1 VLASVFALGFLI
13 LCAPGAIAQSEQDLN
28 KPVEL
33 NFEDADID
41 TVVGAFGY
49 LLDRTFIIDPRVRGK
64 ITVQTPQPVSRNRA
78 FQMLQSA
85 LRLQGFT
92 IVASGGRIAKVVPEA
107 DAKLQSGPVNVG
119 RNPPEGG
126 DQIVTQ
132 VFKLNYESATNL
144 VPVLRPL
151 IAPNNT
157 ISAYPNNNSLV
168 ITDYATNLQRIARI
182 IGTLDSPTTRQVI
195 VLQVRH
201 GIASDLAVM
210 LTRLLDD
217 TQRAGQGA
225 QVDAGQRVV
234 VIADPNSNSIML
246 RAASPAKV
254 NLAKQLLTQL
264 DRPTKNPGNIRVVY
278 LRNANAAKLAQTL
291 QAVLSGNS
299 SGSSASTIRNRTNN
313 ATNAL
318 TRNNRNGANN
328 RGART
333 ATNSA
338 SSQNAIT
345 VTGGGATIAADPT
358 TNSLIITAPD
368 AVYRNLRTVID
379 KLDTRRA
386 QVYIE
391 SLIVEVSAQKAAEF
405 GIQWQF
411 LDVQDGSARAIG
423 GTNFTNLD
431 GGGSILQAT
440 QNIATAGGGINL
452 GVVTGTT
459 TIPGIDG
466 EILNLPLLA
475 RALESDA
482 GANILATPNLLTM
495 DNEEARIV
503 IGQNVPFV
511 TGQFT
516 NTGAANASVNPFQTI
531 ERKDVGTTLRVRP
544 QVSESGTVKLEIFQE
559 VSSVQASAVAS
570 DIITNRR
577 AIETNVLVDNGQ
589 IVVLGGLIEE
599 RIEGGESK
607 VPVLG
612 DIPVLGNLFRYDSR
626 RRTKT
631 NLLVFLRPV
640 IVRDAQAAYG
650 VTSSRYDFMRQIRKD
665 SALPKHWLL
674 PDMAPSQLTPL
685 PPPPKLSDPNAPV
698 DRETPAQKPAFDL
711 RDSGSLAPDLQRHVD
726 QHGFQGKD
734 KQVIPGSQPVMR
746 SKPAPVMR
754 NKELGRPLNL
764 SSEVR
769 IGRPNKQVVPA
780 VVNKAPV
787 APVVSQPVPARSLP
801 ASEPKDLVD
810 YDELY

>member
-1 VLASVFALGFLI
+1 MARRIHAGCLNLVTAVLLALAVLM
-13 LCAPGAIAQSEQDLN
+13 PGPVAAQSGE
-28 KPVEL
+28 PVTL
-33 NFEDADID
+33 NFRDADID
-41 TVVGAFGY
+41 TVVGAFGH

-64 ITVQTPQPVSRNRA
+64 ITVETPQPVSRGEA
-78 FQMLQSA
+78 FKMLLAA

-92 IVASGGRIAKVVPEA
+92 IVSSGRLAKVVPEA
-107 DAKLQSGPVNVG
+107 DAKLQSGPVTAG
-119 RNPPEGG
+119 RQPPEGG

-132 VFKLNYESATNL
+132 IFRLNYESATNL

-168 ITDYATNLQRIARI
+168 ITDYATNLQRVARI
-182 IGTLDSPTTRQVI
+182 IATLDSPTTRQVE
-195 VLQVRH
+195 VLPVRH
-201 GIASDLAVM
+201 GIASDIAVM

-234 VIADPNSNSIML
+234 VIADPNSNTIML

-254 NLAKQLLTQL
+254 NLAKQLLVRL
-264 DRPTKNPGNIRVVY
+264 DRPSKYPGNIRVVY
-278 LRNANAAKLAQTL
+278 LRNANAADLAQTL
-291 QAVLSGNS
+291 QAVLAGNASGGTSNLV
-299 SGSSASTIRNRTNN
+299 NRTNRATSALANRNN
-313 ATNAL
+313 ANN
-318 TRNNRNGANN
+318 RNNR
-328 RGART
+328 
-333 ATNSA
+333 TNTNTSNA
-338 SSQNAIT
+338 SSQTAIT
-345 VTGGGATIAADPT
+345 VSAGDATIAADPT

-391 SLIVEVSAQKAAEF
+391 SLIVEVNAEKAAEF

-411 LDVQDGSARAIG
+411 LDIDGDGSTTVG

-431 GGGSILQAT
+431 GGGSILAAS
-440 QNIATAGGGINL
+440 QNIANAGAGINI
-452 GVVTGTT
+452 GVVRGTT

-475 RALESDA
+475 RALESNA
-482 GANILATPNLLTM
+482 GGNILATPNLLTM
-495 DNEEARIV
+495 DNEEAEIV

-516 NTGAANASVNPFQTI
+516 NTGTANASVNPFQTI

-544 QVSESGTVKLEIFQE
+544 QVSESGVIKMEIFQE
-559 VSSVQASAVAS
+559 VSSVQASALAS

-589 IVVLGGLIEE
+589 IIVLGGLIEE

-631 NLLVFLRPV
+631 NLLVFLRPTV
-640 IVRDAQAAYG
+640 VRDAQAAYG
-650 VTSSRYDFMRQIRKD
+650 VTSSRYDYMRQLRGD
-665 SALPKHWLL
+665 AALPDHWLL
-674 PDMAPSQLTPL
+674 PSMKPTEMTPFPPAPPRT
-685 PPPPKLSDPNAPV
+685 DPNKPI
-698 DRETPAQKPAFDL
+698 DREVPAEKPAFDL
-711 RDSGSLAPDLQRHVD
+711 RNSRSVSPDLQRHMDEQRSAVEQPLRVPNEVRVD
-726 QHGFQGKD
+726 
-734 KQVIPGSQPVMR
+734 IPARPVGAGTTITR
-746 SKPAPVMR
+746 PAPAASDAQ
-754 NKELGRPLNL
+754 E
-764 SSEVR
+764 
-769 IGRPNKQVVPA
+769 A
-780 VVNKAPV
+780 VV
-787 APVVSQPVPARSLP
+787 LP
-801 ASEPKDLVD
+801 
-810 YDELY
+810 

>member
-1 VLASVFALGFLI
+1 MEYDNRSRSFANVNRYLDRWMKGVACAFVLGLLV
-13 LCAPGAIAQSEQDLN
+13 LCVPDAFAQSEQDRN

-33 NFEDADID
+33 NFQDADID
-41 TVVGAFGY
+41 TVVGAFGF

-64 ITVQTPQPVSRNRA
+64 ITVQTPEPVSRNRA
-78 FQMLQSA
+78 FQMLLTA

-92 IVASGGRIAKVVPEA
+92 IVSSGGRIAKVVPEA

-132 VFKLNYESATNL
+132 VFRLNYESATNL

-157 ISAYPNNNSLV
+157 ISAYPNNNSLI

-182 IGTLDSPTTRQVI
+182 IGTLDSPTTRQVE

-201 GIASDLAVM
+201 GIATDLAVM

-217 TQRAGQGA
+217 SQRAGQGA

-234 VIADPNSNSIML
+234 VIADPSSNSIML

-254 NLAKQLLTQL
+254 NLAKQLLAQL

-278 LRNANAAKLAQTL
+278 LRNANATKLAQTL
-291 QAVLSGNS
+291 QAVLAGNASGNT
-299 SGSSASTIRNRTNN
+299 SAANLRNRTNR

-318 TRNNRNGANN
+318 SRNTNNRTNNRNT
-328 RGART
+328 RT
-333 ATNSA
+333 ATNAASA
-338 SSQNAIT
+338 QNAIT

-411 LDVQDGSARAIG
+411 LDVEDGAARAIG

-440 QNIATAGGGINL
+440 QNIAAAGGGINL
-452 GVVTGTT
+452 GIVTGTAN
-459 TIPGIDG
+459 IPGIDG

-495 DNEEARIV
+495 DNEEASIV

-570 DIITNRR
+570 DIITNRH
-577 AIETNVLVDNGQ
+577 AVETNVLVDNGQ

-631 NLLVFLRPV
+631 NLLLFLRPV

-650 VTSSRYDFMRQIRKD
+650 VTSSRYDFMRQTRNEG
-665 SALPKHWLL
+665 SLPKHWLL
-674 PDMAPSQLTPL
+674 PDMEPSQLTPL
-685 PPPPKLSDPNAPV
+685 PPPPKRTDPNAEV
-698 DRETPAQKPAFDL
+698 DRERPAQKPAFDL

-726 QHGFQGKD
+726 KYGYQK
-734 KQVIPGSQPVMR
+734 
-746 SKPAPVMR
+746 
-754 NKELGRPLNL
+754 KESDRPLNL
-764 SSEVR
+764 SNEVR
-769 IGRPNKQVVPA
+769 ITLPPQKKIDPVVVDRAPA
-780 VVNKAPV
+780 VT
-787 APVVSQPVPARSLP
+787 QPVPATGGLP
-801 ASEPKDLVD
+801 ASGPVNDLET
-810 YDELY
+810 DELY

>member
-1 VLASVFALGFLI
+1 MEHKINPACIATTGMAHIARAGWAVALTVTVMVVALTMPQPASAQ
-13 LCAPGAIAQSEQDLN
+13 PGE
-28 KPVEL
+28 PVTL
-33 NFEDADID
+33 NFRDAEID
-41 TVVGAFGY
+41 TVIGAFGH

-64 ITVQTPQPVSRNRA
+64 ITVETPNPLSRA
-78 FQMLQSA
+78 DAYKLLLAA

-92 IVASGGRIAKVVPEA
+92 IVSSGRIAKVVPEA
-107 DAKLQSGPVNVG
+107 DAKLQSGPVTAG
-119 RNPPEGG
+119 RQPPEGG
-126 DQIVTQ
+126 DVIVTQ
-132 VFKLNYESATNL
+132 IFRLNYESATNL

-168 ITDYATNLQRIARI
+168 ITDYATNLQRVARI
-182 IGTLDSPTTRQVI
+182 IATLDSPSTREVE
-195 VLQVRH
+195 VLQVQY
-201 GIASDLAVM
+201 GLASDIAVM

-234 VIADPNSNSIML
+234 VIADPNSNTIML
-246 RAASPAKV
+246 RAANPAKV
-254 NLAKQLLTQL
+254 NLAKQLLIRL
-264 DRPTKNPGNIRVVY
+264 DQPSKNPGNIRVVY
-278 LRNANAAKLAQTL
+278 LRNANAVELANTL
-291 QAVLSGNS
+291 QAVLSGSS
-299 SGSSASTIRNRTNN
+299 SGGAAGLVNQTNR
-313 ATNAL
+313 ATSAL
-318 TRNNRNGANN
+318 TNRNGANN
-328 RGART
+328 RNGAR
-333 ATNSA
+333 AAAAPASQSA
-338 SSQNAIT
+338 VT
-345 VTGGGATIAADPT
+345 VSAGGATIAADPT

-391 SLIVEVSAQKAAEF
+391 SLIVEVSAEKAAEF

-411 LDVQDGSARAIG
+411 LDVNGNNVRAIG

-431 GGGSILQAT
+431 GGGSILQAS
-440 QNIATAGGGINL
+440 QNLAAAGGGINF
-452 GVVTGTT
+452 GIVNGTT
-459 TIPGIDG
+459 TIPGVNG
-466 EILNLPLLA
+466 GTEILNLPLLA
-475 RALESDA
+475 RALESNA

-516 NTGAANASVNPFQTI
+516 NTGTSNASVNPFQTI

-544 QVSESGTVKLEIFQE
+544 QVSESGVIKLEIFQE

-612 DIPVLGNLFRYDSR
+612 DIPFLGALFRYDSR

-631 NLLVFLRPV
+631 NLLVFLRPT

-650 VTSSRYDFMRQIRKD
+650 VTSSRYDYMRQLRD
-665 SALPKHWLL
+665 ENSLPAHWLL
-674 PDMAPSQLTPL
+674 PDMKPTEMTAMPPAPPRT
-685 PPPPKLSDPNAPV
+685 DPNAPI
-698 DRETPAQKPAFDL
+698 DREVPAAKPAFDVRTDTTMSPEVQRQMNL
-711 RDSGSLAPDLQRHVD
+711 RRSGVEQPLHLLNETPPARAGRGRVTDGST
-726 QHGFQGKD
+726 
-734 KQVIPGSQPVMR
+734 PGQAASNPVQPV
-746 SKPAPVMR
+746 
-754 NKELGRPLNL
+754 
-764 SSEVR
+764 
-769 IGRPNKQVVPA
+769 VPSDR
-780 VVNKAPV
+780 V
-787 APVVSQPVPARSLP
+787 
-801 ASEPKDLVD
+801 EPPETDINF
-810 YDELY
+810 